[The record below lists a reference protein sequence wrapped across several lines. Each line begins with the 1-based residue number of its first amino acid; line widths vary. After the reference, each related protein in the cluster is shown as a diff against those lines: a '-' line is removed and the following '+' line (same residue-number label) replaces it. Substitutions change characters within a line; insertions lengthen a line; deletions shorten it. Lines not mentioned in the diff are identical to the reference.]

1 MSDKLNDSPEP
12 TTWYINPVK
21 TPKNTPSENIFTD
34 LNTIVFIDDEVPLFL
49 FDSTIDTSTMNM
61 KMGRQNL

>member
-21 TPKNTPSENIFTD
+21 IPKNTPRKNILID
-34 LNTIVFIDDEVPLFL
+34 LNNIVFVDAEVPLFL
-49 FDSTIDTSTMNM
+49 FERTIDTPTMNI
-61 KMGRQNL
+61 KKG